1 MVYHISSIWN
11 ELNEQLKGNSNLE
24 YVKISKSG
32 IVMYFET
39 IENICFSI
47 KVFNGEFSFKVKE
60 CEYHSINVLESIE
73 LVRNF
78 IEEHKTILRMFEFSG
93 DGEYE

>member
-1 MVYHISSIWN
+1 MVCHIGSIWN

-47 KVFNGEFSFKVKE
+47 KVFNNEFSFKVKE
-60 CEYHSINVLESIE
+60 CEYHPINVLESIE

-78 IEEHKTILRMFEFSG
+78 IEEHKTILKMFEFSG

>member
-1 MVYHISSIWN
+1 MVSGIWN
-11 ELNEQLKGNSNLE
+11 ELNEQLKGNSTLE

-47 KVFNGEFSFKVKE
+47 KVFHGEFSFKVKE
-60 CEYHSINVLESIE
+60 CEYHSINVLEGVE
-73 LVRNF
+73 LVRSF
-78 IEEHKTILRMFEFSG
+78 IEEHKTVLKMFEFG
-93 DGEYE
+93 EDG

>member
-1 MVYHISSIWN
+1 MVCHIGSIWN

-47 KVFNGEFSFKVKE
+47 KVFNDEFS
-60 CEYHSINVLESIE
+60 
-73 LVRNF
+73 
-78 IEEHKTILRMFEFSG
+78 
-93 DGEYE
+93 

>member
-1 MVYHISSIWN
+1 MVCHISSIWN

-24 YVKISKSG
+24 YVEISKSG

-39 IENICFSI
+39 IENICFS
-47 KVFNGEFSFKVKE
+47 FKVKE
-60 CEYHSINVLESIE
+60 CEYHPINVLESIE

-78 IEEHKTILRMFEFSG
+78 IEEHKTILKMFEFSG

>member
-1 MVYHISSIWN
+1 MVCHISSIWN
-11 ELNEQLKGNSNLE
+11 ELNEQLKGNSNIE
-24 YVKISKSG
+24 YVEISKSG

-60 CEYHSINVLESIE
+60 CEYHPINVLESIE

-78 IEEHKTILRMFEFSG
+78 IEEHKTILKMFEFSG